1 MRMKRH
7 WSVRLV
13 GVALALAFGIAMAG
27 PETHQCPVHD
37 SHSATAGTAA
47 HHDASS
53 SQHEQTSQK
62 HCTCP
67 QAGCPVG
74 AVAAMPATTASWVA
88 APLATHVFTLIY
100 HEAALPGAPKHL
112 LHSALAPP
120 HPLV

>member
-1 MRMKRH
+1 MRRH
-7 WSVRLV
+7 WSVRLL

-37 SHSATAGTAA
+37 GHSSSASTAA

-53 SQHEQTSQK
+53 QHQPTSQK

-67 QAGCPVG
+67 QACCPVG
-74 AVAAMPATTASWVA
+74 AVAAMPATDASWA
-88 APLATHVFTLIY
+88 PAPLATYVLTLVY

>member
-1 MRMKRH
+1 MRRH
-7 WSVRLV
+7 WSVRLL
-13 GVALALAFGIAMAG
+13 GSALALAFGIAMAG

-37 SHSATAGTAA
+37 GHSPSASPAA

-53 SQHEQTSQK
+53 SQHQQTSQT

-67 QAGCPVG
+67 QACCPVG
-74 AVAAMPATTASWVA
+74 AVAAMPATTASWAA
-88 APLATHVFTLIY
+88 APLATHVFTLVY

-120 HPLV
+120 HTLA